1 MLLNRRRE
9 KQNTM
14 KLYTSPSPA
23 QDGFRAAMHDAGLDC
38 AAPITP
44 DGKLHRFKADGDKAR
59 NSWFVLYAGP
69 PAAGAFG
76 CWKRSFK
83 ENWHNGKADLS
94 QAQRETVGRQWCE
107 AEAARECAEAK
118 RQAEARRVSDWIL
131 RRAKP
136 TDPAHPYL
144 VAKGVKP
151 AGDLREYRR
160 ALALPLRDAAGTL
173 HSLQFISPDS
183 TKRFLSGG
191 RIAACF
197 NTLADKADGPLVI
210 CEGYATA
217 ASVFEATGFATVA
230 AMNCGNLP
238 AVAAALRAK
247 WPQREII
254 LAADSDAWTEGNPGL
269 AKATEAAKA
278 VGARLAVPSF
288 PDTATKPTDFND
300 LARIEGRA
308 EVRRQIEAAAAPKE
322 TDEEKLQRLA
332 ALSPI
337 EFDRA
342 ADKEADAMGVNVGT
356 LRSEVAKLRGKA
368 NDSAQG
374 FAVELP
380 DVQPWPDPV
389 DGAEVLSAVAAR
401 FLLYVA
407 LPPGAADALA
417 LWVTHTHCYT
427 AFIYT
432 PRLNLCSPEK
442 GCGKTLALDVVASL
456 TPRALRTESI
466 TPAVLFRLVE
476 SCKPTLLLDEVDAY
490 LNEAEELRG
499 LLNAGH
505 KRGARAY
512 RCEGD
517 SNTVRGFNA
526 FAPAALAGIGH
537 LPGTLHD
544 RSIVIRLVRARPGEV
559 LARFD
564 SRRVETETELCRK
577 LARWTA
583 DNFTRLETADP
594 ALPETAYN
602 RLADNWRPL
611 FAIAEAAG
619 ADWPA
624 RAAAAFA
631 ALTTTEDADA
641 QGIGATLLA
650 DIAATFATAAA
661 DRFPS
666 AKLAEALAG
675 IEGRPWA
682 EFGKPPKPI
691 TANSLARML
700 RRFSVSPHT
709 IKLPG
714 GDTAKGYL
722 AEDFVD
728 AFARFVQK
736 PTFGNRNPVTT
747 PANIGE
753 SAASQ
758 PSPTENRLP
767 FEKCVSINKD
777 GHGYGGYG
785 CSGPPPPKEAILL

>member
-1 MLLNRRRE
+1 M
-9 KQNTM
+9 Q
-14 KLYTSPSPA
+14 A
-23 QDGFRAAMHDAGLDC
+23 AGLDYVG
-38 AAPITP
+38 PITP
-44 DGKLHRFKADGDKAR
+44 DGRLHRFKTRGDGAR
-59 NSWFVLYAGP
+59 NSWYVLHAGP

-76 CWKRSFK
+76 CWKRGTK
-83 ENWHNGKADLS
+83 EYWHNGKPDLS
-94 QAQRETVGRQWCE
+94 QTQWEAVRRQWRE
-107 AEAARECAEAK
+107 AEAAREDSEAK
-118 RQAEARRVSDWIL
+118 RQAEARRVAAWIL
-131 RRAKP
+131 HRAKP
-136 TDPAHPYL
+136 ADAAHSYL
-144 VAKGVKP
+144 VAKAVKP
-151 AGDLREYRR
+151 AGELREYRR
-160 ALALPLRDAAGTL
+160 ALALPLRDVAGTL
-173 HSLQFISPDS
+173 HSLQFISADG
-183 TKRFLSGG
+183 TKRFLTGG
-191 RIAACF
+191 RTSGAF
-197 NTLADKADGPLVI
+197 FSVADKPDGPLVI
-210 CEGYATA
+210 AEGYATA
-217 ASVFEATGFATVA
+217 ASIAEATGFATVA
-230 AMNCGNLP
+230 GMNCGNLP
-238 AVAAALRAK
+238 AVAVALRAK
-247 WPQREII
+247 WPAREFI
-254 LAADSDAWTEGNPGL
+254 LAADSDQWTAGNPGL
-269 AKATEAAKA
+269 TEATKAAKATS
-278 VGARLAVPSF
+278 ARLAVPSF
-288 PDTATKPTDFND
+288 PDAASRPTDFND

-308 EVRRQIEAAAAPKE
+308 EVRRQIESAASPKE
-322 TDEEKLQRLA
+322 TDEERLQRLA

-342 ADKEADAMGVNVGT
+342 AEKEADAMGVNVGT
-356 LRSEVAKLRGKA
+356 LRTEVAKRRGKA
-368 NDSAQG
+368 SDNAQG
-374 FAVELP
+374 FAVTLP
-380 DVQPWPDPV
+380 DVEPWPDPV
-389 DGAEVLSAVAAR
+389 DGAQTLDAAAKR
-401 FLLYVA
+401 FALYVA

-476 SCKPTLLLDEVDAY
+476 LSKPTLLLDETDSY
-490 LNEAEELRG
+490 INDAEELRG

-577 LARWTA
+577 LARWTT

-594 ALPETAYN
+594 AMPETAYN

-624 RAAAAFA
+624 RAAGAFA
-631 ALTTTEDADA
+631 NLTSGEDADA
-641 QGIGATLLA
+641 QGIGTILLG
-650 DIAATFATAAA
+650 DIGAIFAAEAV
-661 DRFPS
+661 DRLPS
-666 AKLAEALAG
+666 AKLAEALAKL
-675 IEGRPWA
+675 EGRPWP

-691 TANSLARML
+691 TANGLARLL
-700 RRFSVSPHT
+700 RRFSVAPHT

-722 AEDFVD
+722 AADFAD

-736 PTFGNRNPVTT
+736 PVFGNRNPVTT
-747 PANIGE
+747 PANID
-753 SAASQ
+753 SNALPQ
-758 PSPTENRLP
+758 PSPPENRLRLP
-767 FEKCVSINKD
+767 NAISPNEN
-777 GHGYGGYG
+777 GPGYEVTVEN
-785 CSGPPPPKEAILL
+785 PPSPQKEAILL